1 MMNANAI
8 GVIKVTPEEMAAAAS
23 ELSGYV
29 STMNECFQ
37 QMKITMQQ
45 SESYWVGEAGEAHRK
60 LYQEQVASTEEIIAR
75 YNEHVRDL
83 NTMAGVYS
91 EAEAQATA
99 KADELPMIDL

>member
-1 MMNANAI
+1 MI
-8 GVIKVTPEEMAAAAS
+8 GTLKVSPEEMQAAAS

-37 QMKITMQQ
+37 QMKNTMSQTA
-45 SESYWVGEAGEAHRK
+45 SYWVGEAGNAHRA
-60 LYQEQVASTEEIIAR
+60 LYQEQVQKTEEIIAR
-75 YNEHVRDL
+75 YTEHVRDL

-91 EAEAQATA
+91 EAESQAEA

>member
-23 ELSGYV
+23 ELSGYI

-37 QMKITMQQ
+37 QMKNTMQQ
-45 SESYWVGEAGEAHRK
+45 CESYWVGEAGNAHRN
-60 LYQEQVASTEEIIAR
+60 LYQEQVAATEETIAR
-75 YNEHVRDL
+75 YQEHVRDL

>member
-1 MMNANAI
+1 MI
-8 GVIKVTPEEMAAAAS
+8 GTLKVSPEEMQAAAS

-37 QMKITMQQ
+37 QMKNTMNQ
-45 SESYWVGEAGEAHRK
+45 SASYWVGEAGNAHRK
-60 LYQEQVASTEEIIAR
+60 LYQDQVQKTEEIIAR
-75 YNEHVRDL
+75 YTEHVRDL

-91 EAEAQATA
+91 EAEAQAEA